1 MEDLL
6 DRFFEK
12 LEASKKVPPKFLPRK
27 FHRYIVKVSQVK
39 GSFYVLIKKPRGKIL
54 NDDLNNLF
62 NDVKKYQQEYIIN
75 LQRTLACFATTFFLI
90 LSC

>member
-12 LEASKKVPPKFLPRK
+12 LEAFLPRK

-54 NDDLNNLF
+54 NDDFNNLF